1 MKVRFGDLTFDG
13 GRRMLLRG
21 SQPVPMSPKAFQ
33 LLELLLEKRPDAVSK
48 TDIQDV
54 LWPGTFVSESSLHVL
69 VNEVRRALRQRSR
82 GPGFVRTVR
91 GFGYAF
97 DGEARALAPSATST
111 RRHVLLRG
119 AQEFELSEGENVLGR
134 EPTVSIRID
143 DPSISREHARITV
156 AGRRATL
163 EDLGS
168 KNGTFRAGTR
178 VKVPVELVDGDEVLV
193 GQVVLRY
200 ETGSFEP
207 STRTVL

>member
-13 GRRMLLRG
+13 GRRMLFRG
-21 SQPVPMSPKAFQ
+21 SQSVPLSPKAFQ
-33 LLELLLEKRPDAVSK
+33 LLEFLLSKRPDAVSK

-54 LWPGTFVSESSLHVL
+54 LWPGTFVGETSLHVL
-69 VNEVRRALRQRSR
+69 VNEVRRALAQSSR
-82 GPGFVRTVR
+82 GLGFVRTVR

-97 DGEARALAPSATST
+97 DGEVRALASSASA
-111 RRHVLLRG
+111 RRHVLVHGTR
-119 AQEFELSEGENVLGR
+119 EFDLYEGENVVGR
-134 EPTVSIRID
+134 ESTASVRID

-168 KNGTFRAGTR
+168 KNGTFRTGVR
-178 VKVPVELVDGDEVLV
+178 VKAPVELVGGDEVLV

-200 ETGSFEP
+200 ETGSFEA
-207 STRTVL
+207 STKTVR